1 MQNIR
6 TRLVVKFICQVM
18 DIPYVGRF
26 LAIPFVVFLF
36 AWDFCHTK
44 ATTFWLAWSRK
55 YIPCKR
61 REERRRDRL

>member
-26 LAIPFVVFLF
+26 LAIPFAVFLF
-36 AWDFCHTK
+36 AWDFCNTK
-44 ATTFWLAWSRK
+44 ATTCTSNNLATWFGNG
-55 YIPCKR
+55 KR
-61 REERRRDRL
+61 RKKR